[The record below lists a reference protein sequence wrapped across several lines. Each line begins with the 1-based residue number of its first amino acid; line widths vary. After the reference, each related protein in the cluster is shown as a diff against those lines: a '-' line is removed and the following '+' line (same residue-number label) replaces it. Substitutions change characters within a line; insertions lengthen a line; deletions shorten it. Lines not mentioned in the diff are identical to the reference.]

1 MQNSALCASP
11 EAVLGSEQ
19 CPDDSGRGTGNMEC
33 CKKEGCGIECCN
45 MEGRRTKRILMALC
59 SAGSDLRAQKI
70 SLVGLLLFL
79 SFVLMAV
86 FSLQLAP
93 YDPWIRFEPYLL
105 PGGEHILG
113 TNDLGNDILSELIYG
128 TRVSLIVGF
137 AAALL
142 ATITGT
148 IVGLLAGYYRGM
160 TDEILMGITDIFLM
174 IPQIPLIIVIASFL
188 RPSFWLVAILMGA
201 LWWTSTAR
209 VVRSKTLQVRENGFV
224 QAARAL
230 GFSDFHI
237 IFTDVLPNTIHVIA
251 PKFLLS
257 IASAM
262 IAEASISFLGLGDPT
277 MKSWGTMIN
286 FAFTRGGF
294 INGYW
299 WWYLTPGLCITLF
312 VLCVVLMG
320 FAWEEQEQEYRRLE

>member
-1 MQNSALCASP
+1 MPDAKLCESP
-11 EAVLGSEQ
+11 EIMHEAAE
-19 CPDDSGRGTGNMEC
+19 CPDDSKRQC
-33 CKKEGCGIECCN
+33 HKKEYC
-45 MEGRRTKRILMALC
+45 RTERSRTGLC
-59 SAGSDLRAQKI
+59 SAREVLRTQKM
-70 SLVGLLLFL
+70 SLVGLILFL

-86 FSLQLAP
+86 FSLELAP
-93 YDPWIRFEPYLL
+93 YDPWMRFEPYLRPCSGHL
-105 PGGEHILG
+105 LG
-113 TNDLGNDILSELIYG
+113 TNDMGNDILSELIYS
-128 TRVSLIVGF
+128 TRISLLVGF
-137 AAALL
+137 AASVM
-142 ATITGT
+142 ATLIGT
-148 IVGLLAGYYRGM
+148 IVGLLAGYYRGI

-188 RPSFWLVAILMGA
+188 RPSFWIVAILMGT

-209 VVRSKTLQVRENGFV
+209 VVRSRTLQVREMGFV
-224 QAARAL
+224 QASRAL
-230 GFSDFHI
+230 GFSDIHI
-237 IFTDVLPNTIHVIA
+237 IFTDVLPNTCHVIA

-320 FAWEEQEQEYRRLE
+320 FAWEEQERTNQRLE